1 MEKSKLQFSPPI
13 LKSSYL
19 SINDEFIKNNT
30 PESMNN
36 IEIPFKYQIDH
47 SDIEDCS
54 TFVKFTIT
62 VGEESDKYPFIAQV
76 EMLSQ
81 FSWEK
86 NYTDKVDNL
95 LEVNAPALLLSYSRP
110 IISMLTSMTPFPPY
124 HIPFLNFTKQDD
136 E

>member
-86 NYTDKVDNL
+86 DYSDKVDNL
-95 LEVNAPALLLSYSRP
+95 LEINAPALLLSY
-110 IISMLTSMTPFPPY
+110 
-124 HIPFLNFTKQDD
+124 
-136 E
+136 